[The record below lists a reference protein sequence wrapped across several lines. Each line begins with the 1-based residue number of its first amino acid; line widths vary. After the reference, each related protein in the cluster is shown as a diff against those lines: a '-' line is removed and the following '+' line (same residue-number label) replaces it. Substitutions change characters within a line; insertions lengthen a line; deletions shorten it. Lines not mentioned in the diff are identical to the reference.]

1 VAGITR
7 FLLPAYFDF
16 GPPIGYATPVRVLSL
31 ARVLFAVLAFQLVL
45 GLQVGVAYAAA
56 MSDASPVVGHAKVL
70 ATTTAGDDA
79 CPVHNAS
86 SHSSPHA
93 KVPLDKSTDKH
104 DCCKSSGCQCQ
115 CGNVPLAFNVS
126 VTRSVS
132 ASTNVQPVHA
142 TRSPVAPADA
152 HFRPPIAAS

>member
-1 VAGITR
+1 MP
-7 FLLPAYFDF
+7 F
-16 GPPIGYATPVRVLSL
+16 LSL
-31 ARVLFAVLAFQLVL
+31 ARVLFTVLAFQLAL

-56 MSDASPVVGHAKVL
+56 MPDASPVAGHAEAV

-86 SHSSPHA
+86 SHGSPHA
-93 KVPLDKSTDKH
+93 KVPLNKFTDKH

-115 CGNVPLAFNVS
+115 CGNVPVAFNVS

-132 ASTNVQPVHA
+132 ASANLQPA
-142 TRSPVAPADA
+142 RETRSPVAPADT
-152 HFRPPIAAS
+152 HFRPPIAS